1 MSIPRPPGDD
11 PLDRLSDG
19 PDRTRVERAELESI
33 DPDAHDTFQRTIRR
47 RWYAQV
53 AIGTLFA
60 LSVEYALW
68 QVLGWWAIIPAV
80 VLLPYIH
87 RKKWTRQTDYGAL
100 AAAKLEENLC
110 SEWHRDRRETPKD

>member
-1 MSIPRPPGDD
+1 MSLPRPPGDD
-11 PLDRLSDG
+11 PLDRLAEG
-19 PDRTRVERAELESI
+19 PERTRVEQAELDTI
-33 DPDAHDTFQRTIRR
+33 DPNAHDTFQRTIRR

-68 QVLGWWAIIPAV
+68 QMFGFWAIIPALV
-80 VLLPYIH
+80 ILPYIH

-100 AAAKLEENLC
+100 AAAKLAEEPCL
-110 SEWHRDRRETPKD
+110 ERHRKRREDRK